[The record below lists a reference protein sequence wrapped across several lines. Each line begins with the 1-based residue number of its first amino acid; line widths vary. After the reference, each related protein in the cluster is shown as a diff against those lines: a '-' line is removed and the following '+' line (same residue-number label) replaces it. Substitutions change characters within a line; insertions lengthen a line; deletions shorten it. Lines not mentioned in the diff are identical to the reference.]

1 MFYAVVVGHDDFVG
15 PAVGVYCVLLYSML
29 RLIQVITTKLLVV
42 LFQVFCASIGSDRR
56 LINGYLVPGTWYR
69 YQTQPSSEVTGS

>member
-29 RLIQVITTKLLVV
+29 RLIQVITTKLLV
-42 LFQVFCASIGSDRR
+42 LNSST
-56 LINGYLVPGTWYR
+56 VPGVLCFDWI
-69 YQTQPSSEVTGS
+69 